1 MTAAT
6 EPPPTNAWWTGLLDV
21 PPEAHDGDPAIGA
34 VRVLDTDLP
43 SLRGTDHPVSVVLT
57 GGAGQVA
64 GPATFCGRAG
74 LTLSGLTVALRDVDD
89 LAGNAR
95 RVVAA
100 VDAARA
106 EGALAE
112 ETPVHVELP
121 HADPSYGWL
130 AAADEVAGAE
140 LRLGLRFAG
149 APAPTAIA
157 WIDAALDR
165 ELPFRATTVEA
176 GAVRDLMVTVLR
188 VFDGAEPD
196 PAELARGRRW
206 LVSAAV
212 ASTDGLER

>member
-1 MTAAT
+1 MVDAT
-6 EPPPTNAWWTGLLDV
+6 EPWWTGLLDV
-21 PPEAHDGDPAIGA
+21 PPEAYDGDPAIGA

-43 SLRGTDHPVSVVLT
+43 SLKGVDHPVAVVLT

-64 GPATFCGRAG
+64 GPAAFCVRAG
-74 LTLSGLTVALRDVDD
+74 IALTGLTVTLRDVDD

-106 EGALAE
+106 EGSLAE
-112 ETPVHVELP
+112 ETPVYVELP
-121 HADPSYGWL
+121 QEDPSYGWL
-130 AAADEVAGAE
+130 AAADEVAAAE

-149 APAPTAIA
+149 TPEPVVTA

-165 ELPFRATTVEA
+165 ELPFRATSVEA
-176 GAVRDLMVTVLR
+176 AAVRDLLVTTLR

-212 ASTDGLER
+212 DSVDRLAR